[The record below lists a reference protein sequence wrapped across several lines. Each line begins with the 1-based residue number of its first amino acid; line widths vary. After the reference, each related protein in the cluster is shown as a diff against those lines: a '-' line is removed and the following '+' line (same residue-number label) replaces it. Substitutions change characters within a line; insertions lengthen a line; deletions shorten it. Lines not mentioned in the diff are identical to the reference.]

1 MTHETAPPDEPLP
14 SIDAEMERLVA
25 SLPLRA
31 PSDRLDHRIAA
42 TAHFESRPRI
52 SRLRWPAAAAAVLFV
67 GAGLAVGWSLRG
79 ASESAW
85 IPAGTRWQ
93 TAGIAPVGSRT
104 LPDGRVV
111 EPAGAVYIRT
121 DRLYD
126 PRTRATVEIHSIEPH
141 IIVVRPS
148 AD

>member
-1 MTHETAPPDEPLP
+1 MTNEAVPADGPLP
-14 SIDAEMERLVA
+14 AIDAEMERLVA
-25 SLPLRA
+25 ALPLRA

-42 TAHFESRPRI
+42 TAHFEARPRI
-52 SRLRWPAAAAAVLFV
+52 SRLRWPAAAAAILFV
-67 GAGLAVGWSLRG
+67 GAGLAIGWSLRG

-85 IPAGTRWQ
+85 IPAGTQWQ
-93 TAGIAPVGSRT
+93 TAGIAAVGSRT

-111 EPAGAVYIRT
+111 QPAGAVYIRT

-126 PRTRATVEIHSIEPH
+126 PRTGATVEIQSIEPQ
-141 IIVVRPS
+141 ILVVRPS